1 MANSLQIGIY
11 NAILLAG
18 VIQGVFF
25 GVFILTSKKYKAK
38 SSFYLGWLLLSF
50 AFANLQYS
58 LEETEVIST
67 DFLFKVIHIPWSVL
81 VPPLLLFY
89 GLAFL
94 YPKRKIKSQLKLLF
108 VPFALMLLVSTAYKI
123 LELLGPWE
131 GGFSEII
138 TAVPDFG
145 DTYGDFATTVFLLV
159 VITVLINKC
168 FKYEIESKRNALK
181 VIPIRTTWL
190 KVLLFIL
197 LGLNIIWF
205 FYTYLYAIDHN
216 TILYPLY
223 IATSIAIY
231 CLGYI
236 GIYKIGIFKER
247 QKIRDFRNETKPY
260 SIVEKS
266 TKNSHILELQRIM
279 EENKG
284 YLDSSLSL
292 EKISA
297 EFHVSTGHLSRIINS
312 EMSMGFSEYINRL
325 RVEEAKTYLLN
336 PEFENYTLVAIG
348 LEAGFNSKSAFHAS
362 FKKYTSLTPLQ
373 FKKEEQNKS

>member
-1 MANSLQIGIY
+1 M
-11 NAILLAG
+11 
-18 VIQGVFF
+18 
-25 GVFILTSKKYKAK
+25 
-38 SSFYLGWLLLSF
+38 SF

-81 VPPLLLFY
+81 IPPLLLFY

-94 YPKRKIKSQLKLLF
+94 YPKRKIKPQLKLLF
-108 VPFALMLLVSTAYKI
+108 VPFVLMFLISTAYKI
-123 LELLGPWE
+123 LEFLGPWE
-131 GGFSEII
+131 GSISEILNV
-138 TAVPDFG
+138 VPDYG
-145 DTYGDFATTVFLLV
+145 DTYGDFATTVFFLV
-159 VITVLINKC
+159 IIIVLINKC
-168 FKYEIESKRNALK
+168 FNYKTESKK
-181 VIPIRTTWL
+181 HSVKIIPIKTTWL

-197 LGLNIIWF
+197 LGLNLLWI

-223 IATSIAIY
+223 IATSITIY

-247 QKIRDFRNETKPY
+247 QKIRGFRNEIKPY

-266 TKNSHILELQRIM
+266 IKNSHICELQKIV

-292 EKISA
+292 EKIS
-297 EFHVSTGHLSRIINS
+297 EELQLSNGHLSRIINS

-348 LEAGFNSKSAFHAS
+348 LEAGFNSKSAFHAC
-362 FKKYTSLTPLQ
+362 FKKYTGLTPLQ
-373 FKKEEQNKS
+373 FKKEQ